1 MSLILILVGTSSY
14 YTYMYVM
21 WTTKY
26 VYTVLVYRSFENG
39 RNKSRGKSRPTFTSR
54 VMYSHVL
61 VVDLTYDKYR
71 ILNRIHMHDI

>member
-26 VYTVLVYRSFENG
+26 VHTVLVVYRSFENG

-54 VMYSHVL
+54 VMYSHVR
-61 VVDLTYDKYR
+61 TY
-71 ILNRIHMHDI
+71 